1 VNRPCKSALHGDG
14 EHATAWARL
23 PRAYHRARQVDGGSP
38 FFGPGDKG
46 ALIPV
51 DILAVD
57 QATTAVPGRDQ

>member
-1 VNRPCKSALHGDG
+1 MTPRESALQGDG

-23 PRAYHRARQVDGGSP
+23 PRAYHRPRQVDGGAP
-38 FFGPGDKG
+38 IFGPGDKG
-46 ALIPV
+46 VLIQV